1 MMINPK
7 ISVIVPVYNTEMY
20 LRECIESVLF
30 QTFSDFELLLI
41 NDGSTDS
48 SGNICDE
55 YAEKDS
61 RVRVFHKEN
70 GGVTSARKLG
80 ILKSRGEYIFL
91 LDADDYIYKNSLANL
106 FTNMK
111 EDYDLVISNCVK
123 KETFESDE
131 YLRILL
137 LDNKYKAPRGKLYR
151 TSLLKDNY
159 VFETSRYFKVGEDFL
174 MQLRMMKN
182 MHNKVHCITSD
193 CYYYRDNNESIS
205 NTFIPTLEYEIEM
218 IKEVGRILKSLPT
231 RYNIEKCYLDF
242 RLMWISGMI
251 GLQYNIN
258 FKDSWVKNIVDDS
271 KKQEL
276 NLRQKMVIKAVKIP
290 IYRNLFIAE
299 KKLRRIA
306 RIILNRIKQ

>member
-1 MMINPK
+1 MSK

-137 LDNKYKAPRGKLYR
+137 LDNKYKGPCRKLYR

-218 IKEVGRILKSLPT
+218 IKEVGGIIKKLPSS
-231 RYNIEKCYLDF
+231 YNIEKCYLDF

-251 GLQYNIN
+251 GLQYKIN
-258 FKDSWVKNIVDDS
+258 YEDNWVEEIIEDS

-276 NLRQKMVIKAVKIP
+276 NFRQKMIVKAISIP

-299 KKLRRIA
+299 KKFRRIV
-306 RIILNRIKQ
+306 RTILNRIKP

>member
-1 MMINPK
+1 M
-7 ISVIVPVYNTEMY
+7 PVYNTEMY

-137 LDNKYKAPRGKLYR
+137 LDNKYKGPCRKLYR

-218 IKEVGRILKSLPT
+218 IKEVGGIIKKLPSS
-231 RYNIEKCYLDF
+231 YNIEKCYLDF

-251 GLQYNIN
+251 GLQYKIN
-258 FKDSWVKNIVDDS
+258 YEDNWVEEIIEDS

-276 NLRQKMVIKAVKIP
+276 NFRQKMIVKAISIP

-299 KKLRRIA
+299 KKFRRIV
-306 RIILNRIKQ
+306 RTILNRIR

>member
-1 MMINPK
+1 M
-7 ISVIVPVYNTEMY
+7 ISVIVPVYNTEKY
-20 LRECIESVLF
+20 LDRCIQSILA
-30 QTFSDFELLLI
+30 QTYTDFELLLI
-41 NDGSTDS
+41 DDGSTDS
-48 SGNICDE
+48 SGAICDK
-55 YAEKDS
+55 YAEQDS

-80 ILKSRGEYIFL
+80 VLESCGEYIFL
-91 LDADDYIYKNSLANL
+91 LDADDYIYKNSLVNL
-106 FTNMK
+106 LTNMK
-111 EDYDLVISNCVK
+111 EEYDLVISNCMK

-137 LDNKYKAPRGKLYR
+137 LDNKYKAPWGKLYR

-182 MHNKVHCITSD
+182 MNKKVHCITSD
-193 CYYYRDNNESIS
+193 DYYYRDNNESIS

-251 GLQYNIN
+251 GLQYKIN
-258 FKDSWVKNIVDDS
+258 YEDNWVEEIIEDS

-276 NLRQKMVIKAVKIP
+276 NFRQKMIVKAISIP
-290 IYRNLFIAE
+290 IYRNLFIAV
-299 KKLRRIA
+299 
-306 RIILNRIKQ
+306 

>member
-1 MMINPK
+1 MSK

-137 LDNKYKAPRGKLYR
+137 LDNKYKGPCRKLYR

-218 IKEVGRILKSLPT
+218 IKEVGGIIKKLPSS
-231 RYNIEKCYLDF
+231 YNIEKCYLDF

-251 GLQYNIN
+251 GLQYKIN
-258 FKDSWVKNIVDDS
+258 YEDNWVEEIIEDS

-276 NLRQKMVIKAVKIP
+276 NFRQKMIVKAISIP

-299 KKLRRIA
+299 KKFRRIV
-306 RIILNRIKQ
+306 RTILNRIR

>member
-1 MMINPK
+1 MSK

-48 SGNICDE
+48 SGAICDE

-80 ILKSRGEYIFL
+80 VLESCGEYIFL
-91 LDADDYIYKNSLANL
+91 LDADDYIYKNSLVNL
-106 FTNMK
+106 LTNMK
-111 EDYDLVISNCVK
+111 EEYDLVISNCMK

-137 LDNKYKAPRGKLYR
+137 LDNKYKAPWGKLYR

-218 IKEVGRILKSLPT
+218 IKEVGGIIKKLPSS
-231 RYNIEKCYLDF
+231 YNIEKCYLDF

-251 GLQYNIN
+251 GLQYKIN
-258 FKDSWVKNIVDDS
+258 YEDNWVEEIIEDS

-276 NLRQKMVIKAVKIP
+276 NLRQKMVIKAIKIP
-290 IYRNLFIAE
+290 IYRKLFIAE
-299 KKLRRIA
+299 KKIRRIV
-306 RIILNRIKQ
+306 RIILNRIR